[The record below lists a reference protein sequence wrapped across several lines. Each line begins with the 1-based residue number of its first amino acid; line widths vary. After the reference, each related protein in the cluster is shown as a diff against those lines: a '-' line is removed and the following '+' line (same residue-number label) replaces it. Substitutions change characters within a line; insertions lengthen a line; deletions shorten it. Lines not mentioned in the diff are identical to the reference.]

1 MRVSLVAYAGFQ
13 STPSSRRATPTIY
26 DDSLSFYIS
35 IHALLTEG
43 DPGNRTG
50 IPLHT
55 NFNPRPPHG
64 GRHGDIN
71 NAIKTVEF
79 QSTPSSR
86 RATQARAKVTLT
98 YNDFNP
104 RPPHGGRPHQNSR
117 RKTALLFQST
127 PSSRRATPDAAT
139 TQGETII
146 SIHAL
151 LTEGDLMCLSTTYL
165 VVTFQSTPSSRRATS
180 TRRVM
185 CIAMEFQSTPSSRRA
200 TGVLGKAVEVNLIS
214 IHALLTEG
222 DSENDKFIFL

>member
-1 MRVSLVAYAGFQ
+1 MRSVRQSFQ

-43 DPGNRTG
+43 DPSNRTG

-104 RPPHGGRPHQNSR
+104 RPPHGGRLDVSIDY
-117 RKTALLFQST
+117 LLG
-127 PSSRRATPDAAT
+127 RD
-139 TQGETII
+139 I

-151 LTEGDLMCLSTTYL
+151 LTEGDFDQESHVHCN
-165 VVTFQSTPSSRRATS
+165 
-180 TRRVM
+180 
-185 CIAMEFQSTPSSRRA
+185 
-200 TGVLGKAVEVNLIS
+200 GIS

-222 DSENDKFIFL
+222 DGHGNK